1 LRGAARLTA
10 SALSVSHKRL
20 EEKNGMAAHAPHFPA
35 RLWLSL
41 VCFVRV
47 IFDPEFAREV
57 KLLRERGP
65 EPSGRVVQVVTTA
78 SGLLTGT
85 PIVPTPAASPT
96 PAEERAERAAERED
110 ESEGNGRSPRYSSQT
125 APLPSPGGGARE
137 GALHLLALLQ
147 REGRLLDF
155 CEEELSGF
163 SDADVGAAARAVHA
177 GCRKV
182 LHQGLKLVPVRGEAE
197 GAPAVVERGFD
208 ARAIRLTGRV
218 VGDPPFRGTL
228 RHHGWR
234 ASEVMLPDPPRGDAA
249 AVLAPAEVELT

>member
-1 LRGAARLTA
+1 MPAQ
-10 SALSVSHKRL
+10 
-20 EEKNGMAAHAPHFPA
+20 APNLFA
-35 RLWLSL
+35 RLWLSF
-41 VCFVRV
+41 VCFFRV

-57 KLLRERGP
+57 SLLRERGP
-65 EPSGRVVQVVTTA
+65 EPSGRVVEVVSTA

-85 PIVPTPAASPT
+85 PIVPTPTAAPT
-96 PAEERAERAAERED
+96 PAEFRAERAARLD
-110 ESEGNGRSPRYSSQT
+110 TPPDAARLRASAQKSEEAFVPQAALSAAVRAVASPT
-125 APLPSPGGGARE
+125 APRLGARE

-163 SDADVGAAARAVHA
+163 SDAEVGAAARTVHA

-182 LHQGLKLVPVRGEAE
+182 LQEGLRLDPVRLEKE
-197 GAPAVVERGFD
+197 GAPLVIERGFD
-208 ARAIRLTGRV
+208 ARAVRLTGNV

-234 ASEVMLPDPPRGDAA
+234 AVEVRLPEPPEGEAA
-249 AVLAPAEVELT
+249 SLLAPAEVELP

>member
-1 LRGAARLTA
+1 MP
-10 SALSVSHKRL
+10 SQ
-20 EEKNGMAAHAPHFPA
+20 APSFFA

-41 VCFVRV
+41 VCFFRV
-47 IFDPEFAREV
+47 LFDPEFAREV

-65 EPSGRVVQVVTTA
+65 EPSGRVVEMVTTA

-85 PIVPTPAASPT
+85 PIVPTPRASPT
-96 PAEERAERAAERED
+96 PEELRAERAGE
-110 ESEGNGRSPRYSSQT
+110 RSPVQVLSPPPAASP
-125 APLPSPGGGARE
+125 APGGAPQAGPRE

-163 SDADVGAAARAVHA
+163 SDAEVGAAARTVHE
-177 GCRKV
+177 GCRKA
-182 LHQGLKLVPVRGEAE
+182 LRDSLRLSPVRAEKE
-197 GAPAVVERGFD
+197 GAVLVLERGFD
-208 ARAIRLTGRV
+208 AREIRLTGNV

-234 ASEVMLPDPPRGDAA
+234 GGDVRLPDPPPGEAA
-249 AVLAPAEVELT
+249 ALLAPAEVELP

>member
-1 LRGAARLTA
+1 MPAQ
-10 SALSVSHKRL
+10 
-20 EEKNGMAAHAPHFPA
+20 APNLFA
-35 RLWLSL
+35 RLWLSF
-41 VCFVRV
+41 VCFFRV

-57 KLLRERGP
+57 SLLRERGP
-65 EPSGRVVQVVTTA
+65 EPSGRVVQMVSTA

-85 PIVPTPAASPT
+85 PIVPTPNAAPT
-96 PAEERAERAAERED
+96 PAEFRAERAAGIDTEEASGAQAVLPPAVRAVA
-110 ESEGNGRSPRYSSQT
+110 SPA
-125 APLPSPGGGARE
+125 APRLAARE

-163 SDADVGAAARAVHA
+163 SDAEVGAAARTVHA

-182 LHQGLKLVPVRGEAE
+182 LQEGLRLDPVRLEKE
-197 GAPAVVERGFD
+197 GALLVIERGFD
-208 ARAIRLTGRV
+208 ARAVRLTGNV

-234 ASEVMLPDPPRGDAA
+234 AAEVRLPEPPEGEAA
-249 AVLAPAEVELT
+249 SLLAPAEVELP

>member
-1 LRGAARLTA
+1 MPAQ
-10 SALSVSHKRL
+10 
-20 EEKNGMAAHAPHFPA
+20 APNFFA

-65 EPSGRVVQVVTTA
+65 EPSGRVVQVVSTA

-96 PAEERAERAAERED
+96 PAEARAERAAAFDD
-110 ESEGNGRSPRYSSQT
+110 EVS
-125 APLPSPGGGARE
+125 APEAAVRAPAEASARD

-155 CEEELSGF
+155 CEEELAGF
-163 SDADVGAAARAVHA
+163 SDADVGAAARTVHA
-177 GCRKV
+177 GCRKI
-182 LHQGLKLVPVRGEAE
+182 LHQSLRLAPVRGEAE
-197 GAPAVVERGFD
+197 GALAVVEPGFD
-208 ARAIRLTGRV
+208 ARAVRLTGNV
-218 VGDPPFRGTL
+218 VGAPPFRGTL

-234 ASEVMLPDPPRGDAA
+234 VSEVKLPDPPRGDAA
-249 AVLAPAEVELT
+249 FVLAPAEVELT

>member
-1 LRGAARLTA
+1 MPAQ
-10 SALSVSHKRL
+10 
-20 EEKNGMAAHAPHFPA
+20 APNLVA
-35 RLWLSL
+35 RLWLSF
-41 VCFVRV
+41 VCFFRV

-57 KLLRERGP
+57 SLLRERGP
-65 EPSGRVVQVVTTA
+65 EPSGRVVQMVSTA

-85 PIVPTPAASPT
+85 PIVPTPNAAPT
-96 PAEERAERAAERED
+96 PAEFRAERAAGIDTPPDTARLRAPARERTE
-110 ESEGNGRSPRYSSQT
+110 EASGAQAVLPPPVRAGASPA
-125 APLPSPGGGARE
+125 APRLAARE

-163 SDADVGAAARAVHA
+163 SDAEVGAAARTVHA

-182 LHQGLKLVPVRGEAE
+182 LQEGLRLDPVRLEKE
-197 GAPAVVERGFD
+197 GALLVIERGFD
-208 ARAIRLTGRV
+208 ARAVRLTGNV

-234 ASEVMLPDPPRGDAA
+234 VAEVRLPEPPEGEAASL
-249 AVLAPAEVELT
+249 LAPAEVELP

>member
-1 LRGAARLTA
+1 MPAQ
-10 SALSVSHKRL
+10 
-20 EEKNGMAAHAPHFPA
+20 APNLFA

-41 VCFVRV
+41 VCFFRV

-57 KLLRERGP
+57 SLLRERGP
-65 EPSGRVVQVVTTA
+65 EPSGRVVEVVSTA

-85 PIVPTPAASPT
+85 PIVPTPTAAPT
-96 PAEERAERAAERED
+96 PAEFRAEEAAERQ
-110 ESEGNGRSPRYSSQT
+110 SAISLAARAVVRPTVPRLG
-125 APLPSPGGGARE
+125 PRE

-155 CEEELSGF
+155 CEEELAGF
-163 SDADVGAAARAVHA
+163 SDADVGAAARTVHA

-182 LHQGLKLVPVRGEAE
+182 LQEGLRLDPVRLEKE
-197 GAPAVVERGFD
+197 GAPLVIERGFD
-208 ARAIRLTGRV
+208 ARAVRLTGNV

-234 ASEVMLPDPPRGDAA
+234 AVEVRLPEPPEGEAA
-249 AVLAPAEVELT
+249 SLLAPAEVELP

>member
-1 LRGAARLTA
+1 
-10 SALSVSHKRL
+10 
-20 EEKNGMAAHAPHFPA
+20 MAAPNFFA

-41 VCFVRV
+41 VCFFRL

-96 PAEERAERAAERED
+96 PAEAHAEQAAAD
-110 ESEGNGRSPRYSSQT
+110 
-125 APLPSPGGGARE
+125 GGDARE
-137 GALHLLALLQ
+137 CALHLLALLQ

-155 CEEELSGF
+155 CEEELTGF
-163 SDADVGAAARAVHA
+163 SDADVGAAARTVHA
-177 GCRKV
+177 GCRK
-182 LHQGLKLVPVRGEAE
+182 LLRQSLALVPVRAEAE
-197 GAPAVVERGFD
+197 GAAVVVEPGFD
-208 ARAIRLTGRV
+208 ARAVRLTGSV
-218 VGDPPFRGTL
+218 VGSPPFRGTL

-234 ASEVMLPDPPRGDAA
+234 AAEVKLPHPPRGEAA
-249 AVLAPAEVELT
+249 TVLAPAEVELL